1 VSVQVIGSYPLGTI
15 NVGLNGTV
23 ALAAPLLA
31 QFDLM
36 LTGSF
41 GLGALAADLAM
52 QLNAAL
58 SMQISL
64 SLKVINPFDSLMAQL
79 SAILQIQASI
89 AATIALGLPAM
100 SASLSLSLSASAA
113 IVATLG
119 IKVGG
124 LNLLIRA
131 ALAVKLP
138 LVSLLGSFNLSAGP
152 FELLAI
158 GYDAPT
164 TLAASGAQYAALAA
178 GGFGGILPGDQVFG
192 VIMLTKSPSAS
203 VALSTIIRTS

>member
-1 VSVQVIGSYPLGTI
+1 MSVLYLGGFSLGTI
-15 NVGLNGTV
+15 NVGLNGV
-23 ALAAPLLA
+23 VVLAVPLLA

-41 GLGALAADLAM
+41 GLGALAADLSA

-58 SMQISL
+58 SLQISL
-64 SLKVINPFDSLMAQL
+64 GLKISNPFASLKAQL
-79 SAILQIQASI
+79 AAILQIQASI
-89 AATIALGLPAM
+89 SATIALGLPAM

-113 IVATLG
+113 IVGTLG

-124 LNLLIRA
+124 LNLLIKA

-138 LVSLLGSFNLSAGP
+138 LVALLGTFDLSP
-152 FELLAI
+152 NFELLSI

-164 TLAASGAQYAALAA
+164 TLAASGAQYNALASA
-178 GGFGGILPGDQVFG
+178 GIGGILPGNQVFG
-192 VIMLTKSPSAS
+192 VIMLTKVPSAS
-203 VALSTIIRTS
+203 VALSTIIKTS

>member
-113 IVATLG
+113 IVATL
-119 IKVGG
+119 
-124 LNLLIRA
+124 
-131 ALAVKLP
+131 
-138 LVSLLGSFNLSAGP
+138 VSLLGSFNLSAGP